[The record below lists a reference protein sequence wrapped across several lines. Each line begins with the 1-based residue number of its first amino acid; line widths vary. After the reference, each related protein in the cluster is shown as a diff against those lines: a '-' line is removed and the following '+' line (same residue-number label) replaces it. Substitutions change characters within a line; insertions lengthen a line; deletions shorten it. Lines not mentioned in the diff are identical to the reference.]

1 MDGFINLLKPPGM
14 TSSDAVMAVRRLL
27 PRKNAVGHGGT
38 LDPDAAKALMTL
50 LAEIEATSKMVEER
64 GFRPEE
70 LVRDEN
76 AVGAGASMLKKQFSS
91 LSAYGYG
98 PDDYFGPPSISGSA
112 PASGKLKQLLDDVR
126 AHGKQGLSI
135 YRFKGLGEMD
145 DTELYETTMNPE
157 TRHMLRVKLNDA
169 VAADQMFSLLMGD
182 EVEPRRKFIEDN
194 ALNVRN
200 LDF

>member
-1 MDGFINLLKPPGM
+1 MEVIYLLTQAKRTNG
-14 TSSDAVMAVRRLL
+14 TVAKGCAVHNTA
-27 PRKNAVGHGGT
+27 
-38 LDPDAAKALMTL
+38 DAARQAFH
-50 LAEIEATSKMVEER
+50 AY
-64 GFRPEE
+64 
-70 LVRDEN
+70 
-76 AVGAGASMLKKQFSS
+76 

-98 PDDYFGPPSISGSA
+98 PDDYFGPPSITGTA
-112 PASGKLKQLLDDVR
+112 PASGKLKKLLDDVR

-145 DTELYETTMNPE
+145 DTELYETTMNPA